1 VPVVFVSEIIRRE
14 RGRGPDGQRIYS
26 LRDAYQEADLVT
38 YPSSLEGF
46 GNAFLEAVYYRR
58 PVLVNSYSIFAID
71 IKPKGFRV
79 VEFDGHIAE
88 ETVAQVRRVLGDPSL
103 MAEIVEH
110 NYRLG
115 IRHYSYGMLRRR
127 IEALLAV
134 CMGEEM

>member
-1 VPVVFVSEIIRRE
+1 
-14 RGRGPDGQRIYS
+14 
-26 LRDAYQEADLVT
+26 
-38 YPSSLEGF
+38 
-46 GNAFLEAVYYRR
+46 
-58 PVLVNSYSIFAID
+58 
-71 IKPKGFRV
+71 
-79 VEFDGHIAE
+79 
-88 ETVAQVRRVLGDPSL
+88 